1 MDAITAYSIL
11 FGVLVVS
18 QILTLFLVIGIRRKS
33 AKPQEG
39 LFRESQAKTHSII
52 YKSIQQAN
60 KILVAAELKG
70 LQLLSK
76 QKVTS
81 GELTDQFNAHLAT
94 IEKALEDQLERNA
107 KHAEE
112 TYGEFITGA
121 EASINSHIEANQ
133 KMLEEKAQ
141 AMIERTESLL
151 TKFTADVEAKV
162 KGDVEKELVM
172 ASQEIEQYK
181 QNRMRVVDERIVDIL
196 ESVLRVVLDKKMS
209 LADQSELIYKALEDA
224 KREHSFSSTTKSS

>member
-1 MDAITAYSIL
+1 MEIFTAYVFCVVFVFQLATLIL
-11 FGVLVVS
+11 VF
-18 QILTLFLVIGIRRKS
+18 QMRKRPPEHS
-33 AKPQEG
+33 GG

-76 QKVTS
+76 EKVT
-81 GELTDQFNAHLAT
+81 GEELSRHFKEHLDA
-94 IEKALEDQLERNA
+94 IEKALEGHLERNA
-107 KHAEE
+107 KHAED
-112 TYGEFITGA
+112 TYGTFITTA
-121 EASINSHIEANQ
+121 ETSINQHINQNQ

-151 TKFTADVEAKV
+151 TTFTASLEAKV
-162 KGDVEKELVM
+162 KGDVEKELQA
-172 ASQEIEQYK
+172 ASAEIEEYK
-181 QNRMRVVDERIVDIL
+181 KNRMRVIDERIVDIL
-196 ESVLRVVLDKKMS
+196 EEVLRVALDKKLT

-224 KREHSFSSTTKSS
+224 KREHAFSAQAK